1 MSFVGCG
8 KLKNIVGLSQP
19 EAPIPPKVDSQL
31 DTSASSEV
39 NSQPDTSASSEVNS
53 QPDTSASS
61 EVNSQPDTSASSE
74 VNSQPDT
81 SASSEV
87 NSQPDTSASSEVNSQ
102 SDTSASSEVDSQS
115 EASSDIGV
123 KDLMKKESWKEWTCR
138 QWTDNKWYWMSG
150 TAVVVS
156 VAVCAG
162 VCYCYFNPK
171 PNPIPFQKNINST
184 MLGKEYLNWQ
194 NRLSFFSV
202 NMQELPS
209 ADRLD
214 WRKKNVS
221 SRSNMWFN
229 VANSILVDFAAF
241 EDKSDL
247 TNVKPFL
254 LDALSNPKYNYPI
267 DIKRRLRNKAIELYP
282 NMAGFLNDIRM
293 PDYDPSIG

>member
-1 MSFVGCG
+1 MKKIISVYIIFAFLLTSFAGCG

-19 EAPIPPKVDSQL
+19 EAPIPPKVDNQP
-31 DTSASSEV
+31 DASASSEA
-39 NSQPDTSASSEVNS
+39 NSQPDTSASSEVDS
-53 QPDTSASS
+53 LLDTSASS
-61 EVNSQPDTSASSE
+61 EAN
-74 VNSQPDT
+74 
-81 SASSEV
+81 
-87 NSQPDTSASSEVNSQ
+87 
-102 SDTSASSEVDSQS
+102 SQS

-123 KDLMKKESWKEWTCR
+123 KDLMKKESWNNWICR
-138 QWTDNKWYWMSG
+138 QWTDNKWYWISG

-162 VCYCYFNPK
+162 VCYCYFN

-194 NRLSFFSV
+194 DRLSFFSV

-221 SRSNMWFN
+221 TRSNMWFN